1 MIDLN
6 MGYYAITLDKE
17 SKIYCLMILPWGIFR
32 YNMVPMGILVTCD
45 IFQSAMGTLFQN
57 LEHLL
62 VYLYDLL
69 TLASGSLDEHL
80 AEVDEVLSR
89 LLAKGLRVN
98 LIKLAWAV
106 QKVVYLGFMITR
118 DGIKPQPL
126 RYRR

>member
-1 MIDLN
+1 
-6 MGYYAITLDKE
+6 
-17 SKIYCLMILPWGIFR
+17 MILPWGIFR

-69 TLASGSLDEHL
+69 TIGSGSLDEYL